1 VSGRGGTGTLALVL
15 LLTSSLANATPKTAA
30 TPPPEHWLTRELA
43 RTKAEIL
50 TSNEPIYTE
59 RQVTAAVRMD
69 DAANRAGMNGTILMG
84 SGENAFEVLGLFER
98 SAPYTGKV
106 WRWASVTKQVVAVLV
121 MQEVEKGSIDLDAP
135 AMNYLPKV
143 ALPGGDAVTVRSLLN
158 HTSGLYDP
166 NSGPAGPDGTPLAYV
181 RSKSPAPT
189 GLDPQ
194 CLKPSGRAPGAAF
207 AYNNCDYVVLGA
219 LLEQVT
225 AKPFAALVRER
236 IAEPLGL
243 QSLRVLKP
251 GDKDDIVAVDD
262 KGASD
267 ANVDPGRYGSAA
279 NLAGTAEDLLKFDR
293 ALIEGKLLGKAA
305 TAEMWKGDP
314 KAGYAALGQW
324 SYPVELKGCATLQH
338 VVERRGAVGNV
349 QVRNL
354 IAPER
359 GIAVVAFAASTAP
372 DFGES
377 WQGKGLTYELLS
389 AALCPEGAK

>member
-1 VSGRGGTGTLALVL
+1 
-15 LLTSSLANATPKTAA
+15 
-30 TPPPEHWLTRELA
+30 
-43 RTKAEIL
+43 
-50 TSNEPIYTE
+50 
-59 RQVTAAVRMD
+59 
-69 DAANRAGMNGTILMG
+69 
-84 SGENAFEVLGLFER
+84 
-98 SAPYTGKV
+98 
-106 WRWASVTKQVVAVLV
+106 

-166 NSGPAGPDGTPLAYV
+166 NSGPAGPDGTPLAYL
-181 RSKSPAPT
+181 RSKTPAPT
-189 GLDPQ
+189 GLDQQ

-372 DFGES
+372 DFGEP